1 MWHRF
6 KASPSETRIERKPA
20 SPLFVEN
27 SVCRYLKGLNW
38 FIVKS
43 DTKGY
48 QPYAFKTSDEVKA
61 MLLGKKF

>member
-1 MWHRF
+1 MWHHF

-27 SVCRYLKGLNW
+27 SVCRYFKGLNW

-48 QPYAFKTSDEVKA
+48 
-61 MLLGKKF
+61 